1 LTNSSDEEKKR
12 LDDKKIKRCLEKVFT
27 NDRDNPEAWGATAGN
42 LRIAADVLFQACRE
56 SWQNDEPIHPENQP
70 LDSPATMLYGYA
82 MENAI
87 KGYLIKKHGGAE
99 HDGFEK
105 AKAANKEAWSHEI
118 SKLAEA
124 TGLPLTSEQK
134 LLLES
139 LESFI
144 RWAGRYP
151 IPLHQDQFTIPKQFH
166 AGDDM
171 TPNQIEPDGIQI
183 LEPFYKRLL
192 DDISADLRK
201 SFGDLNLA
209 ASVPVQGPPPQ
220 SRPTPAPPARQ

>member
-1 LTNSSDEEKKR
+1 MLNDEEKKR
-12 LDDKKIKRCLEKVFT
+12 LDDKKIKCCLEKVFT

-56 SWQNDEPIHPENQP
+56 SWQDDEPIHPENQP

-87 KGYLIKKHGGAE
+87 KGYLIKKHGGVE

-105 AKAANKEAWSHEI
+105 AKAANEKAWSHEI

-124 TGLPLTSEQK
+124 TGLHPTSEQK
-134 LLLES
+134 LLLLN
-139 LESFI
+139 LERFI

-151 IPLHQDQFTIPKQFH
+151 IPKKWGEFTISKQLH

-171 TPNQIEPDGIQI
+171 TPSQIEPHEIQI

-192 DDISADLRK
+192 DDISADLRN

-209 ASVPVQGPPPQ
+209 ASVPVQGPPPH
-220 SRPTPAPPARQ
+220 SRSTPAPPARQ